1 MLSANRFGV
10 PEELTLHGFAPF
22 FKDFIN
28 PGWDGQFYY
37 QISNDILAL
46 RDTPNHIDSDAYRYQ
61 RIGFPLLVS
70 VLGNV
75 SFLEWISPT
84 FYLLNYFLL
93 TLIAV
98 AMGSALLHQR
108 QISPYL
114 ILLWALFTGTQLCL
128 QNGLIDAAAD
138 SFLILALFCSSYS
151 LLFTVLFFTMAALT
165 KEIYVIFLFI
175 FVVLCAV
182 RHISAN
188 GVNIRDLIISNRY
201 SFLGLCVWCTW
212 QLFVTLRFGHA
223 PSSQSYDNFSHVPLG
238 GLAMRVAA
246 AQTGLAGYGIRW
258 ADGIVYFNYETV
270 LLVIYF
276 IFLGIFLLN
285 AIRSLL
291 SADSEHVPWSSFGP
305 LEALLIGSLLLGI
318 SYLFLGPAV
327 LTGYENFSRT
337 LSIFILCSVLCMGKY
352 KHFRSVFTLVSL
364 FFCFICFNIMFF
376 RDRLVA

>member
-28 PGWDGQFYY
+28 TGWDGQFYY
-37 QISNDILAL
+37 YISNDILAL

-75 SFLEWISPT
+75 LFLEWISPT

-98 AMGSALLHQR
+98 VIGSALLHRR

-182 RHISAN
+182 RHVFVN

-223 PSSQSYDNFSHVPLG
+223 PSSQSYDNFSRVPLG
-238 GLAMRVAA
+238 GLATRLAA
-246 AQTGLAGYGIRW
+246 PQSGLTGYGIRW
-258 ADGIVYFNYETV
+258 ADGIVYFNYEKV
-270 LLVIYF
+270 LLVVYF

-285 AIRSLL
+285 AIRSLVT
-291 SADSEHVPWSSFGP
+291 ANAEHVPWSSFGP
-305 LEALLIGSLLLGI
+305 LETLLIGSLLLGI
-318 SYLFLGPAV
+318 SYLFLGPSV

-337 LSIFILCSVLCMGKY
+337 LSIFILCTVLCMGKY
-352 KHFRSVFTLVSL
+352 KHFSSVSTLISL